1 MVREGEKRKRREKQA
16 EERERE
22 GGKDGGSSKSPSD
35 ASMNRGSPVCIHMQK
50 DHAKVVQ
57 VQCIMKTPKS
67 ASMH

>member
-1 MVREGEKRKRREKQA
+1 MVREGEKCKRREKEA

-22 GGKDGGSSKSPSD
+22 GGSSKSPSD
-35 ASMNRGSPVCIHMQK
+35 APTNRGSPVCIGMQK
-50 DHAKVVQ
+50 DHAKDVQ